1 MFCEKCAGA
10 LIPNNSKGRFMRE
23 VYTPP
28 EIEPLFDD
36 FKSFRDFLL
45 QNMESKELTMIQKED
60 LIKVIPKNVD
70 PLLTV
75 EL

>member
-1 MFCEKCAGA
+1 
-10 LIPNNSKGRFMRE
+10 MRE
-23 VYTPP
+23 VYIPP